1 MTLDESTRGDPLAAG
16 DAGGKVIRGGGLRVA
31 AHVVGVLSGALS
43 APLVVRHLG
52 VEGYGRLALV
62 GSIVF
67 AATALTEGG
76 LANVA
81 TRQYAVGDAA
91 ERRALIG
98 GLLGL
103 RIVLS
108 TIGALAAI
116 AFGLLAGYEEIVV
129 VGIALGGIALIA
141 NNLWGAFHTALIAQL
156 RLSAVAAL
164 EITRA
169 LSATVLFLVLVL
181 AGAGLGPFYLVAPA
195 VALIVLLVSGAL
207 VRREVPLL
215 PSFDLDRWRSLL
227 RETALY
233 AAATALG
240 AIYFQVALV
249 TTSLLTSEFET
260 GLYAIAFRIVE
271 LANGVPWLLA
281 GSVFPVLAHAAAND
295 VERLRYAVGRVTETA
310 LIAGGLFA
318 VSIALGARFAIDVV
332 AGSDAR
338 DSVAVLQIM
347 SVSVMGTFLVAAWG
361 FVLLSRQRYRAL
373 VLANA
378 VAFALAVAGS
388 LLLVPEFGAQ
398 GSAAVTAILEL
409 TLAALYGIAVVR
421 ELPELR
427 PGAALAPKLVLALA
441 AAFAVG
447 VPLLVLV
454 HPVPATVAGAAV
466 YLGTLWVLRAIPP
479 DLLDA
484 LRRRAS

>member
-62 GSIVF
+62 GSILF

-81 TRQYAVGDAA
+81 TRQYAVGDRA

-108 TIGALAAI
+108 AIGALAAI

-129 VGIALGGIALIA
+129 GGIALGGIALIA

-156 RLSAVAAL
+156 RLSVVAGL
-164 EITRA
+164 EIVRA
-169 LSATVLFLVLVL
+169 LSTTALLLVLVL
-181 AGAGLGPFYLVAPA
+181 AGAGLGPFYFVAPA
-195 VALIVLLVSGAL
+195 VALIVLLVSGTL

-215 PSFDLDRWRSLL
+215 PSFDLERWRSLL

-249 TTSLLTSEFET
+249 TTSLLTNEFET
-260 GLYAIAFRIVE
+260 GLYAIAFRIAE

-332 AGSDAR
+332 AGADAR
-338 DSVAVLQIM
+338 DSVPVLQIM

-378 VAFALAVAGS
+378 AAFALAVVGS
-388 LLLVPEFGAQ
+388 LLLVPAFGAQ
-398 GSAAVTAILEL
+398 GSAAVTAMLEL
-409 TLAALYGIAVVR
+409 TLAALYGFALFR

-427 PGAALAPKLVLALA
+427 PGAALAPKLALALA
-441 AAFAVG
+441 AALAAG

-454 HPVPATVAGAAV
+454 HPVPAAFAGAGV
-466 YLGTLWVLRAIPP
+466 YLGTLWALRAIPP

-484 LRRRAS
+484 VRRRSS